1 MQTPEIESL
10 KLKFEE
16 ISMLLQTCQ
25 VNEHG
30 IVCDDWFEFLAVA
43 KQSLLDEKIR
53 DALNYSANKL
63 LRISDK
69 DPFMIQIL
77 SFFEGKTSREKK
89 LNLVRFLEKHPSLKS
104 AHPECILQRLR
115 LINKYEDKFS
125 HLNLTE
131 TPINDAITAEDEDLN
146 NQEQQEEPQ
155 DEDFLQ

>member
-30 IVCDDWFEFLAVA
+30 IVCDDWFELLAVA
-43 KQSLLDEKIR
+43 RQELIDEKIR
-53 DALNYSANKL
+53 DALNYSSNKV

-89 LNLVRFLEKHPSLKS
+89 LNLVRFLEEHPSLKS
-104 AHPECILQRLR
+104 VHPERVLQRLR
-115 LINKYEDKFS
+115 LIKKYGDEFS
-125 HLNLTE
+125 RLNLAT
-131 TPINDAITAEDEDLN
+131 TPINDAINEVNEDLN

-155 DEDFLQ
+155 DEDFLP